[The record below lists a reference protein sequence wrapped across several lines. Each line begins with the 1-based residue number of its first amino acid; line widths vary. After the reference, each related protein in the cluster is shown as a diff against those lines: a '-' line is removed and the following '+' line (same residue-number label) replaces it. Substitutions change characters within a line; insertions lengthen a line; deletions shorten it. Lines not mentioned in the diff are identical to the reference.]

1 MINAKGNTKST
12 KIKAVRNK
20 VLLGIIAILLVGV
33 LAGCEIGAAS
43 QEEVNIGYFPN
54 LSHAG
59 GIVGMSQGIYQDA
72 LEDYKVNEMTFPNGS
87 LFMDSLSTGQ
97 IDMGFVGPGPVL
109 NRYLQGG
116 DVVILAN
123 ATKGENVLVLREGLE
138 YNGPEDLEGLT
149 IATASTGCTHDLL
162 LRKMLADAGMAVE
175 ENGGTVKRLPQRPAT
190 NIGMMQQGQIDGAL
204 VSEPWASMMEAQG
217 VGRVVVEFDEVPWEG
232 EVPATVIAARRDF
245 VEENPEIVEAFLK
258 AHEESVEF
266 INANEEESIEILQTE
281 IKRITDQ
288 ELELDTLKSSLNRVI
303 FTPELDQQ
311 VVTEFADLL
320 NELGFVDSDRDLQD
334 IFWEQ

>member
-1 MINAKGNTKST
+1 MNKAKGTKKST
-12 KIKAVRNK
+12 SKKAARNK

-43 QEEVNIGYFPN
+43 EDEVNIGYFPN

-59 GIVGMSQGIYQDA
+59 AIVGMSEGIFEEGLDGYQ
-72 LEDYKVNEMTFPNGS
+72 LNEMTFPNGS

-97 IDMGFVGPGPVL
+97 IDIGFVGPGPVL

-138 YNGPEDLEGLT
+138 YNGPEDLDGLT

-162 LRKMLADAGMAVE
+162 LRKMLAEEGMAVE

-245 VEENPEIVEAFLK
+245 VEENPEVVEAFLA
-258 AHEESVEF
+258 AHEDSVEF
-266 INANEEESIEILQTE
+266 VNNNEEESLEILQRE

-288 ELELDTLKSSLNRVI
+288 ELDIETLRSSFERVI

-311 VVTEFADLL
+311 VVTEFAELL
-320 NELGFVDSDRDLQD
+320 NELGFVDSDRDLED

>member
-1 MINAKGNTKST
+1 MMKAKGTKESA
-12 KIKAVRNK
+12 KRKVRRNK

-43 QEEVNIGYFPN
+43 EDEVNIGYFPN

-59 GIVGMSQGIYQDA
+59 GIVGMSEGIYENA
-72 LEDYKVNEMTFPNGS
+72 LEGYQINEMTFPNGS

-97 IDMGFVGPGPVL
+97 IDIGFVGPGPVL

-138 YNGPEDLEGLT
+138 YNGPKDLAGLT

-162 LRKMLADAGMAVE
+162 LRKMLAEEGMAVE
-175 ENGGTVKRLPQRPAT
+175 ENGGTVKRIAQRPAT
-190 NIGMMQQGQIDGAL
+190 NIGMMEQGQIDGAL

-217 VGRVVVEFDEVPWEG
+217 VGRVVVEFDQVPWGG

-245 VEENPEIVEAFLK
+245 VEENPQIVEAFLK
-258 AHEESVEF
+258 AHEESVAF
-266 INANEEESIEILQTE
+266 INDNEEESIEILQSE

-288 ELELDTLKSSLNRVI
+288 ELELDTLKSSLKRVV
-303 FTPELDQQ
+303 FTPVLDQQ
-311 VVTEFADLL
+311 VVTEFAALL
-320 NELGFVDSDRDLQD
+320 TELGFVDSDRDLKD

>member
-1 MINAKGNTKST
+1 MIKAEGNTKST
-12 KIKAVRNK
+12 KKKAVRNK

-43 QEEVNIGYFPN
+43 EEEVNVGYFPN

-59 GIVGMSQGIYQDA
+59 GIVGMSEGIYQDA

-97 IDMGFVGPGPVL
+97 IDIGFVGPGPVL

-116 DVVILAN
+116 EVVILAN

-162 LRKMLADAGMAVE
+162 LRQMLADAGMAVE

-217 VGRVVVEFDEVPWEG
+217 VGRVVVEFDEVPWGG

-245 VEENPEIVEAFLK
+245 VEENPEVVEAFLA

-266 INANEEESIEILQTE
+266 VNNNEEESLEILQRE

-288 ELELDTLKSSLNRVI
+288 ELDIETLRSSFDRVV

-311 VVTEFADLL
+311 VVTEFAALL
-320 NELGFVDSDRDLQD
+320 NELGFVDSDRDLED
-334 IFWEQ
+334 IFWKQ

>member
-1 MINAKGNTKST
+1 MVKANGKKRST
-12 KIKAVRNK
+12 NGKVTRNK

-43 QEEVNIGYFPN
+43 EDEVNIGYFPN
-54 LSHAG
+54 LSHAA
-59 GIVGMSQGIYQDA
+59 GIVGMSEGIFENA
-72 LEDYKVNEMTFPNGS
+72 MEDYKVNEMTFPNGS

-97 IDMGFVGPGPVL
+97 IDIGLVGPGPVL

-116 DVVILAN
+116 DVVILGNSTN
-123 ATKGENVLVLREGLE
+123 AGNVLVLREGLE
-138 YNGPEDLEGLT
+138 YNGPEDLDGLT

-162 LRKMLADAGMAVE
+162 LRQMLADEGMAVE
-175 ENGGTVKRLPQRPAT
+175 ENGGTVKRIPQRPAT

-217 VGRVVVEFDEVPWEG
+217 VGRVVVEFDEVPWGG

-258 AHEESVEF
+258 AHAESVAFVNE
-266 INANEEESIEILQTE
+266 NEEESIEILQRE

-288 ELELDTLKSSLNRVI
+288 ELELETLRSSLSRVI
-303 FTPELDQQ
+303 FTSELDQQ
-311 VVTEFADLL
+311 VVTEFAALL
-320 NELGFVDSDRDLQD
+320 TELGFVDSGRDLED
-334 IFWEQ
+334 IFWKQ

>member
-1 MINAKGNTKST
+1 MIQANGKNTSFK
-12 KIKAVRNK
+12 KKAVRNK
-20 VLLGIIAILLVGV
+20 VLLGIIAVLLLGV

-43 QEEVNIGYFPN
+43 KEEVNIGYFPN

-59 GIVGMSQGIYQDA
+59 GIVGMSEGIYQDA
-72 LEDYKVNEMTFPNGS
+72 LEDYNVKEMTFPNGS

-97 IDMGFVGPGPVL
+97 IDIGFVGPGPVL

-116 DVVILAN
+116 EVVILGNSTN
-123 ATKGENVLVLREGLE
+123 AGNVLVLREGLE
-138 YNGPEDLEGLT
+138 YNGPEDLAGLT

-162 LRKMLADAGMAVE
+162 LRKMLDEEGMAVE

-190 NIGMMQQGQIDGAL
+190 NIGMMEQGQIDGAL

-217 VGRVVVEFDEVPWEG
+217 VGEVVVEFDEVPWEG

-245 VEENPEIVEAFLK
+245 VEENPDIVEAFLK
-258 AHEESVEF
+258 AHEESVAFVNE
-266 INANEEESIEILQTE
+266 NEEESIEILQSE

-288 ELELDTLKSSLNRVI
+288 ELEFDTLKSSLNRVV
-303 FTPELDQQ
+303 FTPDLDQQ
-311 VVTEFADLL
+311 VVTEFAELL
-320 NELGFVDSDRDLQD
+320 TDLGFVDSDRDLQD
-334 IFWEQ
+334 IFWER